1 MSYRTFVDPSGVSW
15 QVWEVRPTTVERR
28 LEDRRRSSLP
38 FEGDD
43 RRINGDRRIR
53 AERRVN
59 LGPELAKGWLAFH
72 SAEEK
77 RRLTPVPEA
86 WTRKPSAA
94 LAKLCEAA
102 QVVGQRHEQ
111 AAPSRNT
118 ADASLVIPP
127 QPL

>member
-28 LEDRRRSSLP
+28 LEDRRRTNRP
-38 FEGDD
+38 FEGQD
-43 RRINGDRRIR
+43 RRTNQERRVR

-72 SAEEK
+72 SAAEK
-77 RRLTPVPEA
+77 RRFAPVPES

-94 LAKLCEAA
+94 LAQLCEAA
-102 QVVGQRHEQ
+102 QVVSQQRDQDSGSH
-111 AAPSRNT
+111 RRT
-118 ADASLVIPP
+118 G
-127 QPL
+127 

>member
-28 LEDRRRSSLP
+28 AEDRRSRVLP
-38 FEGDD
+38 FEGPE
-43 RRINGDRRIR
+43 RRSGAERRVR
-53 AERRVN
+53 PERRVN

-77 RRLTPVPEA
+77 RRLAPVPES

-94 LAKLCEAA
+94 LAELCEAA
-102 QVVGQRHEQ
+102 QVVGHHEPHEQ
-111 AAPSRNT
+111 DDSESHRRAG
-118 ADASLVIPP
+118 
-127 QPL
+127 